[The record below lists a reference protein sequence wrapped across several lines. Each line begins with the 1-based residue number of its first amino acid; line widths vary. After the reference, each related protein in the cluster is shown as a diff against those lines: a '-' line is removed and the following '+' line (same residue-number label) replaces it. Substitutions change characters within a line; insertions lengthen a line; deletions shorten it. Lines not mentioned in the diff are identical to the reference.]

1 LTAAARGVSLPR
13 MAHIVTPWPRVV
25 VVGMYVDRIPQSPDA
40 LLAGGW
46 RNFGRTA
53 AAARRAGAEVTM
65 VQAAC
70 EDAEREIDGVRCYF
84 VRERGDPF
92 LRLSGGRTVRRQPR
106 RLLERVSALAPE
118 LIHFEG
124 LWLPRQVRALAAVL
138 PGVPIVAQD
147 HGTKCPGGWRRW
159 WYRWGFAPLAGVAF
173 TARAQAAAFFSAGVF
188 RPGLPVFEVVGM
200 SSPFTPGDQ
209 HAAQSATGLNGD
221 PCLFWAGNLDAN
233 KDPLTVLA
241 AVAQVTSELP
251 GLRLHMCY
259 RRAAQLDAVRAS
271 IAADPALAAHVRL
284 LGEVPHAE
292 IEMHYR
298 AADFLVQASHAES
311 CGGTLIEALAC
322 GTTPLV
328 TDIPSFRRITGQGAC
343 GALSPV
349 GDAAALARA
358 IREWY
363 RRDRPTLRRR
373 AREHFERD
381 LSVDAVGRQLCAAY
395 EALR

>member
-1 LTAAARGVSLPR
+1 
-13 MAHIVTPWPRVV
+13 MAHTDGPGPRVV
-25 VVGMYVDRIPQSPDA
+25 VVGMYLDRVARSPDA

-53 AAARRAGAEVTM
+53 AAARRAGAGMTM
-65 VQAAC
+65 VQAAW
-70 EDAEREIDGVRCYF
+70 EDGEREIDGVLCCF

-92 LRLSGGRTVRRQPR
+92 IRLPGGRTVRRRPR
-106 RLLERVSALAPE
+106 RLLERVAALAPE
-118 LIHFEG
+118 VIHFQG
-124 LWLPRQVRALAAVL
+124 LLLPRELRALAAAL
-138 PGVPIVAQD
+138 PGIPIVAQD

-173 TARAQAAAFFSAGVF
+173 TARSQAAPFFSAGLF
-188 RPGLPVFEVVGM
+188 RPGLPVFEVVEV

-209 HAAQSATGLNGD
+209 HAARSATGLDGD
-221 PCLFWAGNLDAN
+221 PCVLWAGNLDAN

-251 GLRLHMCY
+251 GLRLHMCF
-259 RRAAQLDAVRAS
+259 RRAPQLDAARAW
-271 IAADPALAAHVRL
+271 IAADPALAARVRL

-292 IEMHYR
+292 IEMHHR

-311 CGGTLIEALAC
+311 CGGAVVEALAC

-328 TDIPSFRRITGQGAC
+328 TDIPSFRRITGEGKC
-343 GALSPV
+343 GALVPV
-349 GDAAALARA
+349 GDAVAFASA
-358 IREWY
+358 IRDWS
-363 RRDRPTLRRR
+363 RRDRATLRLR

-381 LSVDAVGRQLCAAY
+381 LSFDAIGRQLCAAY
-395 EALR
+395 EAVR